1 MSTLAGAR
9 LKEMADIGSTR
20 KKKIVFLCSSIAA
33 TCLIYGA
40 FIQSFEQQWRLC
52 LIYSLS
58 AVVCLSICYII
69 RIQKHHQYADLLF
82 SAILMLDGLL
92 LLVFN
97 ETPSGTILWLYPIV
111 VALILINEFKIG
123 LLFSCTYI
131 LAIFLSIIFLDKL
144 ATVNPMA
151 QHRFLLTLVTISFV
165 CHTFSYYYAKILNYV
180 QILYREGIE
189 ELAYFDQLTGLANRW
204 SFETWVKQKLDNIN
218 RSGNNGVTALV
229 FLDLDNF
236 KQINDNYG
244 HNVGDQV
251 LKTFASRLQ
260 SSVRNVDRSTLKH
273 DYSIARFAGDE
284 FVLLLYDVHSKED
297 LNKVLQRIVN
307 VYAGGHQ
314 EDSMIH
320 EITMSLGV
328 AIYQQDAKELSE
340 LIRCAD
346 KAMYVAK
353 HTGKNQYAHYEDC
366 NEVKEL
372 SKLQISQT
380 NISQANETSG

>member
-20 KKKIVFLCSSIAA
+20 KKKIVFLCSSIAT
-33 TCLIYGA
+33 TCLVYGA
-40 FIQSFEQQWRLC
+40 IIQSFEQHWSLC

-58 AVVCLSICYII
+58 AVACLGICYMI
-69 RIQKHHQYADLLF
+69 RVQKHHQYADLLF
-82 SAILMLDGLL
+82 SAILMLDGLFL
-92 LLVFN
+92 LLFN
-97 ETPSGTILWLYPIV
+97 DAPSGTILWLYPIL
-111 VALILINEFKIG
+111 VALILINEFKVG
-123 LLFSCTYI
+123 LIFSCSY
-131 LAIFLSIIFLDKL
+131 LIFIFIGIIFLDKL
-144 ATVNPMA
+144 PIASPMVER
-151 QHRFLLTLVTISFV
+151 RFLLTLVAISFV

-204 SFETWVKQKLDNIN
+204 SFETWVQQKLDDID
-218 RSGNNGVTALV
+218 RSHDSALTALV

-236 KQINDNYG
+236 KHINDNYG
-244 HNVGDQV
+244 HDVGDQV

-260 SSVRNVDRSTLKH
+260 SSVRNRDRSTLKH

-284 FVLLLYDVHSKED
+284 FVLLLYDVHNRKD

-328 AIYQQDAKELSE
+328 AIYKQDAAELSE

-353 HTGKNQYAHYEDC
+353 QTGKNQYAYYENC
-366 NEVKEL
+366 IEAEAL
-372 SKLQISQT
+372 SNPQIVPP
-380 NISQANETSG
+380 NITQANEH

>member
-9 LKEMADIGSTR
+9 LKEMADIGLAR
-20 KKKIVFLCSSIAA
+20 KKKIVFLCASIAT
-33 TCLIYGA
+33 TCLVYGA
-40 FIQSFEQQWRLC
+40 AIQSFEQQWRLC

-58 AVVCLSICYII
+58 AIACLGICYMI
-69 RIQKHHQYADLLF
+69 RVQKYHRYADLLF

-92 LLVFN
+92 LLLFN
-97 ETPSGTILWLYPIV
+97 DTPSGTILWLYPIV

-123 LLFSCTYI
+123 LLLSCAYI
-131 LAIFLSIIFLDKL
+131 LFIFFGIIFLDRL
-144 ATVNPMA
+144 PTANPMVER
-151 QHRFLLTLVTISFV
+151 RFLLTLFAISFV
-165 CHTFSYYYAKILNYV
+165 CHTFSYYYAKILNYI

-204 SFETWVKQKLDNIN
+204 SFETWVQQKLAEIDQ
-218 RSGNNGVTALV
+218 SGNTNLTALV

-236 KQINDNYG
+236 KQINDNHG
-244 HNVGDQV
+244 HDVGDQV

-260 SSVRNVDRSTLKH
+260 SSVRNRDRSTLKH

-307 VYAGGHQ
+307 VYASGHQ

-340 LIRCAD
+340 LVRCAD

-353 HTGKNQYAHYEDC
+353 HTGKNQFAYYEDC
-366 NEVKEL
+366 IEVTGL
-372 SKLQISQT
+372 SGTQTPRPSISR
-380 NISQANETSG
+380 ANEH

>member
-33 TCLIYGA
+33 TCLVYGA
-40 FIQSFEQQWRLC
+40 VIQSFEQHWSLC

-58 AVVCLSICYII
+58 AVACLSICYMI
-69 RIQKHHQYADLLF
+69 RVQKHHQYADLLF
-82 SAILMLDGLL
+82 SAILMLDGLFL
-92 LLVFN
+92 LLFN
-97 ETPSGTILWLYPIV
+97 DTLSGTILWLYPIL
-111 VALILINEFKIG
+111 VALILINEFKVG
-123 LLFSCTYI
+123 LIFSCSY
-131 LAIFLSIIFLDKL
+131 LIFIFISIVFLDKL
-144 ATVNPMA
+144 PIDSPMVER
-151 QHRFLLTLVTISFV
+151 RFLLTLLAISFV

-204 SFETWVKQKLDNIN
+204 SFETWVQQKLDDIDH
-218 RSGNNGVTALV
+218 SHDSALTALV

-236 KQINDNYG
+236 KHINDNYG
-244 HNVGDQV
+244 HDVGDQV

-260 SSVRNVDRSTLKH
+260 SSVRNRDRSTLKH

-284 FVLLLYDVHSKED
+284 FVLLLYDVHNKED

-328 AIYQQDAKELSE
+328 AIYKQDAAELSE
-340 LIRCAD
+340 LVRCAD

-353 HTGKNQYAHYEDC
+353 QTGKNQYAYYEDC
-366 NEVKEL
+366 IEAEEL
-372 SKLQISQT
+372 SNPQVVPP
-380 NISQANETSG
+380 NITQANEH

>member
-33 TCLIYGA
+33 TCLVYGA
-40 FIQSFEQQWRLC
+40 VIQSFEQHWSLC

-58 AVVCLSICYII
+58 AVACLSICYMIKV
-69 RIQKHHQYADLLF
+69 QKHHQYADLLF
-82 SAILMLDGLL
+82 SAILMLDGLFL
-92 LLVFN
+92 LLFN
-97 ETPSGTILWLYPIV
+97 DTLSGTILWLYPIL
-111 VALILINEFKIG
+111 VALILINEFKVG
-123 LLFSCTYI
+123 LIFSCSY
-131 LAIFLSIIFLDKL
+131 LIFIFISIVFLDKL
-144 ATVNPMA
+144 PIDSPMVER
-151 QHRFLLTLVTISFV
+151 RFLLTLLAISFV

-204 SFETWVKQKLDNIN
+204 SFETWVQQKLDDIDH
-218 RSGNNGVTALV
+218 SHDSALTALV

-236 KQINDNYG
+236 KHINDNYG
-244 HNVGDQV
+244 HDVGDQV

-260 SSVRNVDRSTLKH
+260 SSVRNRDRSTLKH

-284 FVLLLYDVHSKED
+284 FVLLLYDVHNKED

-328 AIYQQDAKELSE
+328 AIYKQDAAELSE
-340 LIRCAD
+340 LVRCAD

-353 HTGKNQYAHYEDC
+353 QTGKNQYAYYEDC
-366 NEVKEL
+366 IEAEEL
-372 SKLQISQT
+372 SNPQVVPP
-380 NISQANETSG
+380 NITQANEH

>member
-20 KKKIVFLCSSIAA
+20 KKKIVFLCSSIAT
-33 TCLIYGA
+33 TCLVYGA
-40 FIQSFEQQWRLC
+40 IIQSFEQHWSLC

-58 AVVCLSICYII
+58 AVACLGICYMI
-69 RIQKHHQYADLLF
+69 RVQKHHQYADLLF
-82 SAILMLDGLL
+82 SAILMLDGLFL
-92 LLVFN
+92 LLFN
-97 ETPSGTILWLYPIV
+97 DTPSGTILWLYPIL
-111 VALILINEFKIG
+111 VALILINEFKVG
-123 LLFSCTYI
+123 LIFSCSY
-131 LAIFLSIIFLDKL
+131 LIFIFIGIIFLDKL
-144 ATVNPMA
+144 PIASPMVER
-151 QHRFLLTLVTISFV
+151 RFLLTLVAISFV

-204 SFETWVKQKLDNIN
+204 SFETWVQQKLDDIEH
-218 RSGNNGVTALV
+218 SHDSALTALI

-236 KQINDNYG
+236 KHINDNYG
-244 HNVGDQV
+244 HDVGDQV

-260 SSVRNVDRSTLKH
+260 SSVRNRDRSTLKH

-284 FVLLLYDVHSKED
+284 FVLLLYDVHNRKD

-328 AIYQQDAKELSE
+328 AIYKQDAAELSE

-353 HTGKNQYAHYEDC
+353 QTGKNQYAYYEDC
-366 NEVKEL
+366 IEAEAL
-372 SKLQISQT
+372 SNPQIVPP
-380 NISQANETSG
+380 NITQANEH

>member
-20 KKKIVFLCSSIAA
+20 KKKIVFLCSSIAT
-33 TCLIYGA
+33 TCLVYGA
-40 FIQSFEQQWRLC
+40 IIQSFEQHWSLC

-58 AVVCLSICYII
+58 AVACLGICYMI
-69 RIQKHHQYADLLF
+69 RVQKHHQYADLLF
-82 SAILMLDGLL
+82 SAILMLDGLFL
-92 LLVFN
+92 LLFN
-97 ETPSGTILWLYPIV
+97 DTPSGTILWLYPIL

-123 LLFSCTYI
+123 LIFSCSY
-131 LAIFLSIIFLDKL
+131 LIFIFIGIIFLDKL
-144 ATVNPMA
+144 PIASPMVER
-151 QHRFLLTLVTISFV
+151 RFLLTLVAISFV

-204 SFETWVKQKLDNIN
+204 SFETWVQQKLDDID
-218 RSGNNGVTALV
+218 RSHDSALTALV

-236 KQINDNYG
+236 KHINDNYG
-244 HNVGDQV
+244 HDVGDQV

-260 SSVRNVDRSTLKH
+260 SSVRNRDRSTLKH

-284 FVLLLYDVHSKED
+284 FVLLLYDVHNRKD

-328 AIYQQDAKELSE
+328 AIYKQDAAELSE

-353 HTGKNQYAHYEDC
+353 QTGKNQYAYYEDC
-366 NEVKEL
+366 TEAEESSNPQVV
-372 SKLQISQT
+372 SP
-380 NISQANETSG
+380 NITQANEH

>member
-33 TCLIYGA
+33 TCLVYGA
-40 FIQSFEQQWRLC
+40 VIQSFEQHWSLC

-58 AVVCLSICYII
+58 AVACLSICYMIKV
-69 RIQKHHQYADLLF
+69 QKHHQYADLLF
-82 SAILMLDGLL
+82 SAILMLDGLFL
-92 LLVFN
+92 LLFN
-97 ETPSGTILWLYPIV
+97 DTLSGTILWLYPIL
-111 VALILINEFKIG
+111 VALILINEFKVG
-123 LLFSCTYI
+123 LIFSCSYLTF
-131 LAIFLSIIFLDKL
+131 IFISIVFLDKL
-144 ATVNPMA
+144 PIDSPMVER
-151 QHRFLLTLVTISFV
+151 RFLLTLLAISFV

-204 SFETWVKQKLDNIN
+204 SFETWVQQKLDDIDH
-218 RSGNNGVTALV
+218 SHDSALTALV

-236 KQINDNYG
+236 KHINDNYG
-244 HNVGDQV
+244 HDVGDQV

-260 SSVRNVDRSTLKH
+260 SSVRNRDRSTLKH

-284 FVLLLYDVHSKED
+284 FVLLLYDVHNKED

-328 AIYQQDAKELSE
+328 AIYKQDAAELSE
-340 LIRCAD
+340 LVRCAD

-353 HTGKNQYAHYEDC
+353 QTGKNQYAYYEDC
-366 NEVKEL
+366 IEAEEL
-372 SKLQISQT
+372 SNPQVVPP
-380 NISQANETSG
+380 NITQANEH

>member
-33 TCLIYGA
+33 TCLVYGA
-40 FIQSFEQQWRLC
+40 VIQSFEQSWGLC

-58 AVVCLSICYII
+58 AVACLGICYMI
-69 RIQKHHQYADLLF
+69 RVQKHHQYADLLF
-82 SAILMLDGLL
+82 SAILMLDGLFL
-92 LLVFN
+92 LLFN
-97 ETPSGTILWLYPIV
+97 DTPSGTILWLYPIL

-123 LLFSCTYI
+123 LIFSCSY
-131 LAIFLSIIFLDKL
+131 LIFIFIGIIFLDKL
-144 ATVNPMA
+144 PIANPMVER
-151 QHRFLLTLVTISFV
+151 RFLLTLLAISFV

-204 SFETWVKQKLDNIN
+204 SFETWVQQKLDGIDH
-218 RSGNNGVTALV
+218 SHDSALTALV

-236 KQINDNYG
+236 KHINDNYG
-244 HNVGDQV
+244 HDVGDQV

-260 SSVRNVDRSTLKH
+260 SSVRNRDRSTLKH

-284 FVLLLYDVHSKED
+284 FVLLLYDVHNRED

-328 AIYQQDAKELSE
+328 AIYKQDAAELSE

-353 HTGKNQYAHYEDC
+353 QTGKNQYAYYEDC
-366 NEVKEL
+366 IEAEESSNPQVV
-372 SKLQISQT
+372 SP
-380 NISQANETSG
+380 NITQANEH

>member
-20 KKKIVFLCSSIAA
+20 KKKIVFLCSSIAT
-33 TCLIYGA
+33 TCLVYGA
-40 FIQSFEQQWRLC
+40 IIQSFEQHWSLC

-58 AVVCLSICYII
+58 AVACLGICYMI
-69 RIQKHHQYADLLF
+69 RVQKHHQYADLLF
-82 SAILMLDGLL
+82 SAILMLDGLFL
-92 LLVFN
+92 LLFN
-97 ETPSGTILWLYPIV
+97 DAPSGTILWLYPIL
-111 VALILINEFKIG
+111 VALILINEFKVG
-123 LLFSCTYI
+123 LIFSCSY
-131 LAIFLSIIFLDKL
+131 LIFIFIGIIFLDKL
-144 ATVNPMA
+144 PIASPMVER
-151 QHRFLLTLVTISFV
+151 RFLLTLVAISFV

-204 SFETWVKQKLDNIN
+204 SFETWVQQKLDDID
-218 RSGNNGVTALV
+218 RSHDSALTALV

-236 KQINDNYG
+236 KHINDNYG
-244 HNVGDQV
+244 HDVGDQV

-260 SSVRNVDRSTLKH
+260 SSVRNRDRSTLKH

-284 FVLLLYDVHSKED
+284 FVLLLYDVHNRKD

-328 AIYQQDAKELSE
+328 AIYKQDAAELSE

-353 HTGKNQYAHYEDC
+353 QTGKNQYAYYEDC
-366 NEVKEL
+366 IEAEESSNPQVV
-372 SKLQISQT
+372 SP
-380 NISQANETSG
+380 NITQANEH